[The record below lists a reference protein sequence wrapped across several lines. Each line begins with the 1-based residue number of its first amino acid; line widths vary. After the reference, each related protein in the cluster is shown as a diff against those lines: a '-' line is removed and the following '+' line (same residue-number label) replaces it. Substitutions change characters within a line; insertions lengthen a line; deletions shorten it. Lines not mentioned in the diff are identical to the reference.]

1 MSIFVD
7 SIANKGCYNPF
18 ESYGMICVR
27 CGCCSE
33 DEKVR
38 YTSRIALHK
47 RLLQD
52 VLAKSRTAVHDIV
65 RRNFEIDIAWNR
77 ERIAEY
83 EAKLKEI
90 DRENAVLKSP

>member
-1 MSIFVD
+1 MSIFLD
-7 SIANKGCYNPF
+7 SPAREGCYNQF

-52 VLAKSRTAVHDIV
+52 DLTFDRWFDDEETRKMQE
-65 RRNFEIDIAWNR
+65 RNVAHNIAWNR

-83 EAKLKEI
+83 EAKLE
-90 DRENAVLKSP
+90 EMQL

>member
-7 SIANKGCYNPF
+7 RPACSECYNTF
-18 ESYGMICVR
+18 ESFGMICVHF
-27 CGCCSE
+27 GCCSD
-33 DEKVR
+33 DEKDR

-52 VLAKSRTAVHDIV
+52 DLTFDRWADDEEV
-65 RRNFEIDIAWNR
+65 RKLQERNVAFNVAWHK
-77 ERIAEY
+77 EKIAEY

-90 DRENAVLKSP
+90 DDD

>member
-7 SIANKGCYNPF
+7 KPARGECYNCF
-18 ESYGMICVR
+18 ESYGMICVH
-27 CGCCSE
+27 CGCCSD

-47 RLLQD
+47 RFLEVDQENNNTSD
-52 VLAKSRTAVHDIV
+52 IEWNKAK
-65 RRNFEIDIAWNR
+65 
-77 ERIAEY
+77 IAEY

-90 DRENAVLKSP
+90 DKEDGRQ